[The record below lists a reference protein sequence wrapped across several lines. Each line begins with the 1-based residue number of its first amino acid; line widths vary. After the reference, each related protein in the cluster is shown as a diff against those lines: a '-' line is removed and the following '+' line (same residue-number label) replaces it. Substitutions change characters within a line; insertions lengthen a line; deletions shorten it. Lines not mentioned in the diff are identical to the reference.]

1 MDSGRLS
8 FELCEAKIEEHR
20 TQDQVNEPCCACEEA
35 KYEVTFEGLW
45 SEKSHPKDF
54 PTSRWLLHFSDI
66 IGASHSAGYRCVP
79 YNSYILHTGCNISWR
94 LPSEAIN
101 CVVSFFPPKKCSK
114 RICLMIYCSIQ
125 SVGIWR
131 TCFKGFGPGGQMG
144 FSACLGKWTEGRKPS
159 HTHYY

>member
-54 PTSRWLLHFSDI
+54 PMSRWLLHFSDI
-66 IGASHSAGYRCVP
+66 IGASHSAGYRLVVKTSILQDI
-79 YNSYILHTGCNISWR
+79 NSGHTQKRKVCSLQKNFVSNDLLLYPECGNMEVLLQRVWR
-94 LPSEAIN
+94 RWPNGVRRVFWKAN
-101 CVVSFFPPKKCSK
+101 
-114 RICLMIYCSIQ
+114 
-125 SVGIWR
+125 
-131 TCFKGFGPGGQMG
+131 
-144 FSACLGKWTEGRKPS
+144 
-159 HTHYY
+159 

>member
-54 PTSRWLLHFSDI
+54 PMSRWLLHFSDI
-66 IGASHSAGYRCVP
+66 IGASHSAGYRLVVKTSILQDINSGHTEKKGVFAPKEFCV
-79 YNSYILHTGCNISWR
+79 
-94 LPSEAIN
+94 
-101 CVVSFFPPKKCSK
+101 
-114 RICLMIYCSIQ
+114 
-125 SVGIWR
+125 
-131 TCFKGFGPGGQMG
+131 
-144 FSACLGKWTEGRKPS
+144 
-159 HTHYY
+159 